1 MKVELDVTGF
11 SESNRTFF
19 IEMLPYVS
27 THIEKINKDGEKVFA
42 YISDEKYAREVL
54 EKSETLKGMIVGG
67 KLGGKEIPIKTLVD
81 FTSNDVINSDPVFEK
96 LIEHRK
102 PTAKEAM
109 YAAMVDPLIE
119 DIRTWTR
126 KHTEKKYNLIEKRKD
141 KSDLF
146 GESFID
152 MIREVIL
159 PRRDEFKLLMTCSS
173 GTRYENFLHE
183 FVQENQKEF
192 LEAIGILKE
201 NGYPVTLVDEEELHM
216 LLSAYLTACFE
227 PIIHG
232 VDEAKLDKYLNTI
245 QEFFM
250 PGWLKIM
257 GIN

>member
-1 MKVELDVTGF
+1 MPRDKTL
-11 SESNRTFF
+11 S
-19 IEMLPYVS
+19 
-27 THIEKINKDGEKVFA
+27 HIIVNKAIKEEF
-42 YISDEKYAREVL
+42 L
-54 EKSETLKGMIVGG
+54 EKGYEAASIRSIGARAGM
-67 KLGGKEIPIKTLVD
+67 
-81 FTSNDVINSDPVFEK
+81 TSAGLYRHYAD
-96 LIEHRK
+96 
-102 PTAKEAM
+102 KEAM
-109 YAAMVDPLIE
+109 YSAMVEPLIE
-119 DIRTWTR
+119 EIRTWTR

-141 KSDLF
+141 KSNLF

-183 FVQENQKEF
+183 YVQENQKEF
-192 LEAIGILKE
+192 LETIGILKE

>member
-1 MKVELDVTGF
+1 MPRDKTLSHIKV
-11 SESNRTFF
+11 
-19 IEMLPYVS
+19 
-27 THIEKINKDGEKVFA
+27 NKAIKEEF
-42 YISDEKYAREVL
+42 L
-54 EKSETLKGMIVGG
+54 EKGYEAASIRSIGARAGM
-67 KLGGKEIPIKTLVD
+67 
-81 FTSNDVINSDPVFEK
+81 TSAGLYRHYAD
-96 LIEHRK
+96 
-102 PTAKEAM
+102 KEAM

-159 PRRDEFKLLMTCSS
+159 PRRDEFILLMTCSS

-232 VDEAKLDKYLNTI
+232 VDEVKLDKYLNTI